1 MFLFYIVKVLLNRN
15 FHIPKISH
23 RENWY
28 QIFTACEKLVPICH
42 VFIQIFHI
50 CKICARSK
58 IICSIHA
65 HSSHR

>member
-28 QIFTACEKLVPICH
+28 QIFTAREKLVPICH
-42 VFIQIFHI
+42 VFHTNI
-50 CKICARSK
+50 
-58 IICSIHA
+58 
-65 HSSHR
+65 SHL